1 MNFLVD
7 ERLNEKQLS
16 RLKDHV
22 YSSSGK
28 SILDHKVDQRVH
40 IDNRL
45 KNNSTF
51 SELLRS
57 APKFRPFQG
66 SYQLILKIRA
76 TESGKFV
83 VLSKVYI

>member
-40 IDNRL
+40 IDYFLL
-45 KNNSTF
+45 KS
-51 SELLRS
+51 
-57 APKFRPFQG
+57 
-66 SYQLILKIRA
+66 LILLMIKKLEFLREFFRMAIGIEA
-76 TESGKFV
+76 CSLLGM
-83 VLSKVYI
+83 